1 MEAAARSNLKP
12 VSLELGGKN
21 PFIVF
26 DDADVD
32 TAASLVLQ
40 GSLCNK
46 VKTVGTILTELS
58 TESRCGKS

>member
-26 DDADVD
+26 DDADVG
-32 TAASLVLQ
+32 TAANLVLQ
-40 GSLCNK
+40 GSLFNK
-46 VKTVGTILTELS
+46 VKIVAIILAKSS
-58 TESRCGKS
+58 TEK